1 MNGFVTVLV
10 IVCLKLG
17 MEKEHIKKVLEII
30 LLWLMDFV
38 CNEKPYIL
46 FYKGLEN
53 RRKTR

>member
-46 FYKGLEN
+46 FHKGLEN
-53 RRKTR
+53 RSKTR